1 MLFGCRVV
9 KSNPATGASPLS
21 PRPVS
26 RREVLAVGRVASFVD
41 ELAHGFAGCRGAD
54 LAADELGSFAD
65 PIAWRVACCRIVCRW
80 VGRVQRVVAIDRL
93 PRARS
98 GYSALLSLVRF
109 IDMVCSLVSGGY
121 RPRVSE
127 MPEQAFRIT
136 LRAVLVNSAHEVRD
150 VSVRRRLSDEF
161 RLVAQNGFQLEHA

>member
-1 MLFGCRVV
+1 M
-9 KSNPATGASPLS
+9 
-21 PRPVS
+21 
-26 RREVLAVGRVASFVD
+26 AVGRVASFVD

-93 PRARS
+93 PRVTERVFGVAEF
-98 GYSALLSLVRF
+98 GEF

-127 MPEQAFRIT
+127 MPEHAFRIT

>member
-1 MLFGCRVV
+1 
-9 KSNPATGASPLS
+9 
-21 PRPVS
+21 
-26 RREVLAVGRVASFVD
+26 
-41 ELAHGFAGCRGAD
+41 
-54 LAADELGSFAD
+54 
-65 PIAWRVACCRIVCRW
+65 
-80 VGRVQRVVAIDRL
+80 
-93 PRARS
+93 
-98 GYSALLSLVRF
+98 
-109 IDMVCSLVSGGY
+109 MVCSLVSGGY